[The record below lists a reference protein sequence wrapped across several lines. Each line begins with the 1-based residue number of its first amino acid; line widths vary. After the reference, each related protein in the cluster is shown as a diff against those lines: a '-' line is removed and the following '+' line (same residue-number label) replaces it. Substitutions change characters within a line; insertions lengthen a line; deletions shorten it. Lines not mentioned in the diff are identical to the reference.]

1 MTLNKVAILSPGA
14 MGHAVGRVLAEH
26 GVDIIT
32 CLAGRSERTHRLASA
47 AGFTEI
53 PTLEDLVC
61 EADLVLS
68 ILVPVDAEASA
79 CQLAGALKATGAQP
93 YIADCNAISPMRS
106 AKIEAV
112 IQSAGGRFI
121 DASIIGPPPG
131 QGAPPR
137 FYVSG
142 THAEAML
149 PLDGKGIVVKSLGE
163 IIGRASGI
171 KMCYAA
177 LTKGTSTLQVALL
190 TAAESMGLT
199 EELRQE
205 LAYSQ
210 TAALQSMEST
220 IPRLPPNA
228 HRWVGE
234 MEEIAST
241 FAKVGVTSHFHLG
254 AAAIYRLLQATS
266 FANESPETIDPDR
279 TLARTIEAAV
289 AQLPC
294 ECESRPEEGA
304 SSAAAGESLK

>member
-47 AGFTEI
+47 AGFTEM

-210 TAALQSMEST
+210 AAALQSMEST

>member
-1 MTLNKVAILSPGA
+1 MTLEKVAILSPGA

-47 AGFTEI
+47 AGFTEM

-68 ILVPVDAEASA
+68 ILVPVDAEAIA

-106 AKIEAV
+106 TKIETI

-121 DASIIGPPPG
+121 DASIIGAPPG

-142 THAEAML
+142 THAEVML

-163 IIGRASGI
+163 IVGRASGI

-210 TAALQSMEST
+210 AAALQSMEST

-241 FAKVGVTSHFHLG
+241 FAQVGVTSHFHLG
-254 AAAIYRLLQATS
+254 AAAIYRLLEATS

-289 AQLPC
+289 AQLPR
-294 ECESRPEEGA
+294 ECESHSEDCAG
-304 SSAAAGESLK
+304 SNTAGERLK

>member
-1 MTLNKVAILSPGA
+1 MTLEKVAILSPGA

-47 AGFTEI
+47 AGFTEMS
-53 PTLEDLVC
+53 TLEDLVC
-61 EADLVLS
+61 EVDLVLS
-68 ILVPVDAEASA
+68 ILVPVDAEAIA

-106 AKIEAV
+106 AKIETI

-121 DASIIGPPPG
+121 DASIIGAPPG

-142 THAEAML
+142 IHAEVML

-210 TAALQSMEST
+210 AAALQSMEST

-241 FAKVGVTSHFHLG
+241 FAQVGVTSHFHLG
-254 AAAIYRLLQATS
+254 AAAIYRLLEATS

-289 AQLPC
+289 AQLPR
-294 ECESRPEEGA
+294 ECESRPEEGTD
-304 SSAAAGESLK
+304 SNTAGERLK

>member
-68 ILVPVDAEASA
+68 ILVPVDAEAIA
-79 CQLAGALKATGAQP
+79 CQLAGVLKATGAQP

-106 AKIEAV
+106 AKIEEI

-131 QGAPPR
+131 QGTPPR

-142 THAEAML
+142 IHAEVML
-149 PLDGKGIVVKSLGE
+149 PLGGKGIVVKSLGE